1 MFSIEKTIVF
11 QLSSLL
17 KTFEKIMYFGIHF
30 GIMLVPFSH
39 TFLVFFG
46 INFCMDV

>member
-1 MFSIEKTIVF
+1 MFSIEKPIVF

-39 TFLVFFG
+39 RVFFG
-46 INFCMDV
+46 FNFCMDV